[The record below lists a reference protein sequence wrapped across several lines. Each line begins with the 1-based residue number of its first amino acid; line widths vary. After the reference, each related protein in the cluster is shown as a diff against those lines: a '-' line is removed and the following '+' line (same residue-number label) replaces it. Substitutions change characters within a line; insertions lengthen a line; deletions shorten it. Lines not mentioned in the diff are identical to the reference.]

1 MIFQKYDFRL
11 YKPLLA
17 NVING
22 EAVMQV
28 DKNQETKEERNDKG
42 KVKAVSQ
49 FEKSEQEAVKGV
61 EKMHY
66 NAAEEEI
73 QQGLETEALLGT
85 PHVLLEK
92 DIQWGRRELYKLLSN
107 FGLF

>member
-1 MIFQKYDFRL
+1 M
-11 YKPLLA
+11 PLLA

-22 EAVMQV
+22 EAAVMQV
-28 DKNQETKEERNDKG
+28 DKKQEIKEERKDKG
-42 KVKAVSQ
+42 KVKAVSL

-66 NAAEEEI
+66 NATEEDIHLGAES
-73 QQGLETEALLGT
+73 LGK
-85 PHVLLEK
+85 PHVILEK
-92 DIQWGRRELYKLLSN
+92 DIQWGRKELYKLLSN